1 MYSATSWCRFS
12 LSNGHPSSA
21 PWSLCCHCFKDVAFK
36 TTTTG
41 VTPTRWPVLATFSN
55 GRSKINNNENTAYEW
70 KHIFTLFDV
79 DRSYHRH
86 CNNIKWPGI
95 CGVLQEACFPKNPC
109 QQVRTPLFK
118 GYNENTFL
126 LFLLLTVPIIAIAI
140 TLNGLAF
147 VVFYKKPVFRKILAN
162 R

>member
-1 MYSATSWCRFS
+1 MYSVTSWCRFS

-21 PWSLCCHCFKDVAFK
+21 PWSLCCHCFEDVAFK

-86 CNNIKWPGI
+86 CNNIKWPGV

-118 GYNENTFL
+118 GYNENT
-126 LFLLLTVPIIAIAI
+126 LFEVRYICINVNDYKYLYMGICI
-140 TLNGLAF
+140 NC
-147 VVFYKKPVFRKILAN
+147 VVLIFRLI
-162 R
+162 